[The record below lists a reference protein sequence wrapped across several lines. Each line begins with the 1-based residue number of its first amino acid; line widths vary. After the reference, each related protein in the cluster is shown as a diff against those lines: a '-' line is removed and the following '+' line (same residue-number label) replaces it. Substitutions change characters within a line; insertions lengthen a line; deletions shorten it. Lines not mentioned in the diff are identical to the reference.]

1 MDHYSLKKNMS
12 NRTSY
17 ISPMSVQIV
26 FILVVITVFGCEL
39 NNASDLIDYPNQFG
53 EIPFDAK
60 MDDSSFE
67 LCDATALVHSRTS
80 LSYVGGR
87 VRIEEI
93 SKKVFDK
100 EGHTYAY
107 DGYVLVRFLVNC
119 KGEIGRLRFE
129 SLDGGFMQQVAPEGL
144 VALVRKSVEALNEW
158 TVITP
163 SNKGKDHSKYL
174 NFKIKNGH
182 IDAIIH

>member
-1 MDHYSLKKNMS
+1 MS
-12 NRTSY
+12 NGIFD
-17 ISPMSVQIV
+17 ISPMRVQVI
-26 FILVVITVFGCEL
+26 FILVVMTIFGCEST
-39 NNASDLIDYPNQFG
+39 NSSDLIDYPNQFG
-53 EIPFDAK
+53 EIPFDAE

-100 EGHTYAY
+100 EGRVYTY

-158 TVITP
+158 TIKTP

-174 NFKIKNGH
+174 NFKIKNGQ